1 MIDGEE
7 TETAQREAFVARIL
21 LLFAMLPIALIGTR
35 SEAQFGFTAGQ
46 STGIDPSVRLSGM
59 GRTGTAVFWGSD
71 LNDWANPALLPY
83 NRGLRYERSKTQL
96 VPDLARDVFFT
107 TNRMLWGRWGV
118 GLAMAGWPIDAV
130 GGNKVDYGVTVVTD
144 ANGNDVGKVHTTE
157 DDNTIGVGMN
167 AAQALENAGLALGH
181 RLPPISHFADVSLG
195 HTWKRVKYREEG
207 TAAFFGSASV
217 NEKDRGYLLRVTP
230 YDAIGYPGMVPWLES
245 ILRVKIE
252 ASYGA
257 AEQND
262 GDRVVTYS
270 TGTTLPVIQDHR
282 QGRAFRVGIAFPQ
295 SVENSWHREGRS
307 WIYELL
313 TPLVSYG
320 STSERSQRY
329 LRGTVAGD
337 EVNRRGW
344 EITVANI
351 FSYREGHVDD
361 PTSTVIGQTFGW
373 GVGLHLGDL
382 AGVQYDHA
390 TVPQSVY
397 LANVKRNGFSLHLDP
412 VRVIRGLR

>member
-1 MIDGEE
+1 MSGSRGACDQRTIVLARRRGNILID
-7 TETAQREAFVARIL
+7 
-21 LLFAMLPIALIGTR
+21 LPSIDLPR
-35 SEAQFGFTAGQ
+35 SQDVE
-46 STGIDPSVRLSGM
+46 SVS
-59 GRTGTAVFWGSD
+59 
-71 LNDWANPALLPY
+71 PAPVRDRR
-83 NRGLRYERSKTQL
+83 RGDRDRSK
-96 VPDLARDVFFT
+96 
-107 TNRMLWGRWGV
+107 GGV
-118 GLAMAGWPIDAV
+118 RGPNPSSLCDAADCPHRDAV

-217 NEKDRGYLLRVTP
+217 NERDRGYLLRVTP

-329 LRGTVAGD
+329 LRGNVAGD